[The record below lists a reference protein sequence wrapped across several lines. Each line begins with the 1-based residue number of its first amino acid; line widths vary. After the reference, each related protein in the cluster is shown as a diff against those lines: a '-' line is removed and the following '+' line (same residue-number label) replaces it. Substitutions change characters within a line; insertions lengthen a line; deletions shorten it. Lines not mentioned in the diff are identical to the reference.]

1 MCIYKNS
8 RRQPIPKSLSLFI
21 IRFKR
26 GGEQS
31 VVCMLRSEGHFQKR
45 SSRSTQTHGVRARI
59 ANCEVNSPKMNS
71 SRLPGEGHLSAKPTT
86 RPPRRSKEDMYAQVR
101 RLGWAGH
108 SPLSADDEKGIS
120 QVGHPLAAN
129 DLRAM
134 TVFVFSETPHRL

>member
-1 MCIYKNS
+1 
-8 RRQPIPKSLSLFI
+8 
-21 IRFKR
+21 
-26 GGEQS
+26 
-31 VVCMLRSEGHFQKR
+31 
-45 SSRSTQTHGVRARI
+45 
-59 ANCEVNSPKMNS
+59 
-71 SRLPGEGHLSAKPTT
+71 
-86 RPPRRSKEDMYAQVR
+86 MYAQVR